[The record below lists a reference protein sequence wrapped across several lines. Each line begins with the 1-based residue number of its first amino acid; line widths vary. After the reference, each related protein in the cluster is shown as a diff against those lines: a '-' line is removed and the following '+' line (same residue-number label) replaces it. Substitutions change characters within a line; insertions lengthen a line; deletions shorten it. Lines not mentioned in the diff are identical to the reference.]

1 MEPQRVDRQS
11 VEDASREASERPLD
25 FNPAERATMIRA
37 MVRDLVP
44 LVRQGKLEAELKANY
59 PEYAERYPELFKK
72 IVTKQDLTPL
82 NTMLAMLD
90 KMASGSISQ
99 HEASI
104 IVGQRLVDRFVKPQL
119 NGPAQGRQA
128 H

>member
-1 MEPQRVDRQS
+1 METRGVERQS
-11 VEDASREASERPLD
+11 VDDAAREASERPID
-25 FNPAERATMIRA
+25 FNPAERATIIRA
-37 MVRDLVP
+37 MTRDLVP
-44 LVRQGKLEAELKANY
+44 LVRQGKLEAELKATY

-90 KMASGSISQ
+90 KMAAGSISQ

-119 NGPAQGRQA
+119 NGTSQGRQA

>member
-1 MEPQRVDRQS
+1 MEPQRVDKQS
-11 VEDASREASERPLD
+11 VDDAAREASERPID
-25 FNPAERATMIRA
+25 FNPAERATIIRA
-37 MVRDLVP
+37 MVRDLTP
-44 LVRQGKLEAELKANY
+44 LVRQGKLEAELKTNF

-90 KMASGSISQ
+90 KMASGNISQ

-119 NGPAQGRQA
+119 NGHA
-128 H
+128 